1 MAFLDDLLGIVTGAG
16 PIANIINGAAANL
29 PLQPGG
35 DMESLPITEGY
46 ILDLLAVQGGKDL
59 GGIGLSDRI
68 YFKYTF
74 NQFEESKSANYAEV
88 NVMGRSEPILGYAG
102 SGPRMFT
109 IPLVF
114 AATEQ
119 NFHFSQVIAPIWL
132 IRSWLYPDY
141 NTTQQPQAPPPLLLV
156 MGAWLSQRCVARSA
170 TIRYHGPWGRT
181 HLKQAAFDALWRG
194 RIDNPGGVLAMLQEG
209 FLNGSSQLEMIPAGI
224 KFLNPMSAFRDSM
237 LPMWVEVNL
246 VLQETMDN
254 TSYTPYDTR
263 YVRNGKDIGSGFF
276 Y

>member
-1 MAFLDDLLGIVTGAG
+1 
-16 PIANIINGAAANL
+16 
-29 PLQPGG
+29 
-35 DMESLPITEGY
+35 MEALPINQGY

-59 GGIGLSDRI
+59 TGLGLSDRI

-88 NVMGRSEPILGYAG
+88 NIMGRSEPILGYAG

-119 NFHFSQVIAPIWL
+119 NFHFSQVIAPVWL
-132 IRSWLYPDY
+132 VRSWLYPDY
-141 NTTQQPQAPPPLLLV
+141 NTTQQPQTPPPLLLV
-156 MGAWLSQRCVARSA
+156 MGSWLSQRCVARSA
-170 TIRYHGPWGRT
+170 SIRYHGPWGRS
-181 HLKQAAFDALWRG
+181 HLLQSAFNATFRDGDFFTVENLK
-194 RIDNPGGVLAMLQEG
+194 EG
-209 FLNGSSQLEMIPAGI
+209 FLRGSSQMEMLPAGLGFI
-224 KFLNPMSAFRDSM
+224 GPLSPVLDSM
-237 LPMWVEVNL
+237 LPMWVEVTL

-254 TSYTPYDTR
+254 TAYTPYDTR
-263 YVRNGKDIGSGFF
+263 AVRNGYDTGSGFF

>member
-1 MAFLDDLLGIVTGAG
+1 MGFIKDVLKGLVNNSLTDYIWNTGT
-16 PIANIINGAAANL
+16 NLAA
-29 PLQPGG
+29 LQPGG
-35 DMESLPITEGY
+35 NMESFPVREGY

-59 GGIGLSDRI
+59 GGLLSDRI

-74 NQFEESKSANYAEV
+74 KQFEESKSANYAEI

-119 NFHFSQVIAPIWL
+119 NFHFSQVIAPVWL

-141 NTTQQPQAPPPLLLV
+141 NTTQQPQTPPPLLLV
-156 MGAWLSQRCVARSA
+156 MGRWLSQRVVARSA
-170 TIRYHGPWGRT
+170 TIRYHGPWGRS
-181 HLKQAAFDALWRG
+181 HLYQSALNAAFRG
-194 RIDNPGGVLAMLQEG
+194 GTFFSKDNLKEG
-209 FLNGSSQLEMIPAGI
+209 LLTGSSQLEMLPAG
-224 KFLNPMSAFRDSM
+224 LNFVDALAPFKDSM
-237 LPMWVEVNL
+237 LPMWVEVTL

-263 YVRNGKDIGSGFF
+263 AVRNGYDTGGGFF